1 MLLLSQVCA
10 FTAQT
15 GRKQNGWKHPACYRF
30 FRPMLPA
37 KSRHG
42 NLPLFQNRIRQ
53 SPYGGLIKLS
63 LDIARACQPRFN
75 SVRRHY
81 SVRRSSAL
89 PDRRKFRYHSR
100 NRGNAPAEH
109 AGGNPAP
116 ARSAFPVCGRNCPGP
131 SREGAR
137 YGQSGMGRRQAEE
150 GSAFHRPYPGENH
163 YLPGTKGAGETGGR
177 EAVRI

>member
-30 FRPMLPA
+30 FRQMLPA

-81 SVRRSSAL
+81 SAAFSTLMVTFSPFTFHSFTVPKVSPAVMESAST
-89 PDRRKFRYHSR
+89 F
-100 NRGNAPAEH
+100 PAI
-109 AGGNPAP
+109 A
-116 ARSAFPVCGRNCPGP
+116 S
-131 SREGAR
+131 
-137 YGQSGMGRRQAEE
+137 
-150 GSAFHRPYPGENH
+150 
-163 YLPGTKGAGETGGR
+163 
-177 EAVRI
+177 

>member
-63 LDIARACQPRFN
+63 LDIARDVYKRQMFPLSLWYFANPGTLL
-75 SVRRHY
+75 
-81 SVRRSSAL
+81 SSCSSKRKTSPNRPLAASL
-89 PDRRKFRYHSR
+89 PDRFPKSQDMVL
-100 NRGNAPAEH
+100 NI
-109 AGGNPAP
+109 
-116 ARSAFPVCGRNCPGP
+116 RSAFPRSSFGRL
-131 SREGAR
+131 SSFRHA
-137 YGQSGMGRRQAEE
+137 
-150 GSAFHRPYPGENH
+150 
-163 YLPGTKGAGETGGR
+163 T
-177 EAVRI
+177 